1 MKMIGISRLTSAMR
15 VWRSRPERP
24 GSRTSS
30 TRQLGPSARGPPPTP
45 ARDSCAVAYVATPH
59 PADRTRPPSA
69 SRTDASSST
78 TKTIASGIGLTREIL
93 SERAVRGRRPSKSAR
108 KRAVAW
114 VVQAASRVARRVQD
128 RAIMNDRRLLRPGV
142 SLAVIAAI
150 LTVGALHVGRAFF
163 IPLTLALA
171 LHALLRPLVRGL
183 ERLRIPTPLGAAII
197 VLGAVAVGVTAAWSL
212 SGPVATWV
220 EKAPTS
226 FANARVKLSNIVRPL
241 DRLTDAAVG
250 AHDSPPTSPPL
261 ASATAGPPLLA
272 RLLGGATTL
281 VLGLAEVIVLLYL
294 MLAGGL
300 TRAASEL
307 LPDTESIVTR
317 YLALSAAINACEGIA
332 VGIVMWAI
340 GMPDPLV
347 WGLLTFALEF
357 IPYLGAAAM
366 VGLLTITGLADRKST
381 RLNSS

>member
-1 MKMIGISRLTSAMR
+1 MSDRH
-15 VWRSRPERP
+15 WSRP
-24 GSRTSS
+24 
-30 TRQLGPSARGPPPTP
+30 A
-45 ARDSCAVAYVATPH
+45 
-59 PADRTRPPSA
+59 
-69 SRTDASSST
+69 
-78 TKTIASGIGLTREIL
+78 
-93 SERAVRGRRPSKSAR
+93 
-108 KRAVAW
+108 
-114 VVQAASRVARRVQD
+114 
-128 RAIMNDRRLLRPGV
+128 V
-142 SLAVIAAI
+142 SLSVIALI
-150 LTVGALHVGRAFF
+150 LTMGAMYVGRTFF

-197 VLGAVAVGVTAAWSL
+197 VLGAVAVGLTAAWSL

-250 AHDSPPTSPPL
+250 AHDPPTSPPL

-300 TRAASEL
+300 RRAASEL
-307 LPDTESIVTR
+307 LPDTESIVAR
-317 YLALSAAINACEGIA
+317 YLGLSAVINCCEGIV

-340 GMPDPLV
+340 GIPDPLV
-347 WGLLTFALEF
+347 WGLLTFVLEF
-357 IPYLGAAAM
+357 IPYLGAAMM
-366 VGLLTITGLADRKST
+366 VGLLTITGLTTFPGIGHALLAPICYLAITMLQNNVLSPFVYAG
-381 RLNSS
+381 RLKVNPLAVMICVLFGWFIWGVAGVFLAIPIAATLKALGDQVPRLAPLAELLGA

>member
-1 MKMIGISRLTSAMR
+1 MSDRH
-15 VWRSRPERP
+15 WSRP
-24 GSRTSS
+24 
-30 TRQLGPSARGPPPTP
+30 A
-45 ARDSCAVAYVATPH
+45 
-59 PADRTRPPSA
+59 
-69 SRTDASSST
+69 
-78 TKTIASGIGLTREIL
+78 
-93 SERAVRGRRPSKSAR
+93 
-108 KRAVAW
+108 
-114 VVQAASRVARRVQD
+114 
-128 RAIMNDRRLLRPGV
+128 V
-142 SLAVIAAI
+142 SLSVIALI
-150 LTVGALHVGRAFF
+150 LTVGALYVARAFF
-163 IPLTLALA
+163 IPLALALA

-250 AHDSPPTSPPL
+250 AHDPPPTSPPL
-261 ASATAGPPLLA
+261 ASATPGPPLLA

-300 TRAASEL
+300 RRAASEL
-307 LPDTESIVTR
+307 LPDTESIVAR
-317 YLALSAAINACEGIA
+317 YLGLSAVINCCEGIV

-340 GMPDPLV
+340 GIPDPLV
-347 WGLLTFALEF
+347 WGLLTFVLEF
-357 IPYLGAAAM
+357 IPYLGAATM
-366 VGLLTITGLADRKST
+366 VGLLTITGLTTFPGIGHALLAPICYLAITMLQNNVLSPFVYAG
-381 RLNSS
+381 RLKLNPLAVMICVLFGWLIWGVAGVFLAIPIAATLKALGDQVPRLAPLGKVLGH

>member
-1 MKMIGISRLTSAMR
+1 MSDRR
-15 VWRSRPERP
+15 WSRP
-24 GSRTSS
+24 
-30 TRQLGPSARGPPPTP
+30 A
-45 ARDSCAVAYVATPH
+45 
-59 PADRTRPPSA
+59 
-69 SRTDASSST
+69 
-78 TKTIASGIGLTREIL
+78 
-93 SERAVRGRRPSKSAR
+93 
-108 KRAVAW
+108 
-114 VVQAASRVARRVQD
+114 
-128 RAIMNDRRLLRPGV
+128 V
-142 SLAVIAAI
+142 SLSVIALI
-150 LTVGALHVGRAFF
+150 LTVGALYVARAFF
-163 IPLTLALA
+163 IPLALALA

-250 AHDSPPTSPPL
+250 AHDPPPTSPPL

-281 VLGLAEVIVLLYL
+281 VLSLAEVIVLLYL

-300 TRAASEL
+300 RRAASEL
-307 LPDTESIVTR
+307 LPDTESIVAR
-317 YLALSAAINACEGIA
+317 YLGLSAVINCCEGIV

-340 GMPDPLV
+340 GIPDPLV
-347 WGLLTFALEF
+347 WGLLTFVLEF
-357 IPYLGAAAM
+357 IPYLGAATM
-366 VGLLTITGLADRKST
+366 VGLLTITGLTTFPAIGHALLAPLCYLAITMLQNNVLSPFVYAG
-381 RLNSS
+381 RLKLNPLAVMICVLFGWFIWGVAGVFLAIPIAATLKALGDQVPRLAPLGRLLGQ

>member
-1 MKMIGISRLTSAMR
+1 MSDRH
-15 VWRSRPERP
+15 WSRP
-24 GSRTSS
+24 
-30 TRQLGPSARGPPPTP
+30 A
-45 ARDSCAVAYVATPH
+45 
-59 PADRTRPPSA
+59 
-69 SRTDASSST
+69 
-78 TKTIASGIGLTREIL
+78 
-93 SERAVRGRRPSKSAR
+93 
-108 KRAVAW
+108 
-114 VVQAASRVARRVQD
+114 
-128 RAIMNDRRLLRPGV
+128 V
-142 SLAVIAAI
+142 SLSVIALI
-150 LTVGALHVGRAFF
+150 LTVGALYVGRTFF

-197 VLGAVAVGVTAAWSL
+197 VLGAVAVGLTAAWSL

-226 FANARVKLSNIVRPL
+226 FANARTKLSDIVRPL

-250 AHDSPPTSPPL
+250 AHDQPPTSPPL

-300 TRAASEL
+300 RRAASEL
-307 LPDTESIVTR
+307 LPDTESIVAR
-317 YLALSAAINACEGIA
+317 YVGLSAVINCCEGIV

-340 GMPDPLV
+340 GIPDPLV
-347 WGLLTFALEF
+347 WGLLTFVLEF
-357 IPYLGAAAM
+357 IPYLGAATM
-366 VGLLTITGLADRKST
+366 VGLLTITGLTTFPGIGHALLAPICYLAITMLQNNVVSPFVYAG
-381 RLNSS
+381 RLKLNPLAVMICVLFGWFIWGVAGVFLAIPIAATLKALGDQVPRLAPLGELLRA